1 MPSQPVAY
9 LIYCIVEKEG
19 TAPILPWMA
28 DFNTA
33 SSIEAIQTRDLE
45 EIAYKDIVAV
55 VKKVNARIAEE
66 LNAGSDKEQLNNWLV
81 AYQQANIA
89 LFRSCLETQRVATL
103 LPLRFGMMV
112 DGKEEVEGFLASS
125 YLHLKWG
132 LAQLRGMAEFAVQ
145 LTWDVNAVLR
155 EISQD
160 KQWLEQAQEAI
171 RLPNKVIVGRLLFEA
186 AARKKSKIVDA
197 VHRRLLAVSLD
208 SSEGKYAG
216 YESTPANPQSSTE
229 DVISLN
235 LPANLIMNRSY
246 LIERTAESAFDEAM
260 AELAEANESYL
271 NIKYVGPLPPYSFAP
286 LEFKQGNFELIDEA
300 RKTLST
306 PEHAAFEEIKAVYR
320 RLSLKYHPDKNPGDL
335 QSSEYFKQ
343 IDEAYKIL
351 ETYCLSCNGR
361 GGASPTNKNALTF
374 REDAKLSFT
383 REDIEKVFIVER

>member
-19 TAPILPWMA
+19 TAPILPWTLA
-28 DFNTA
+28 RNRVSGRNSV
-33 SSIEAIQTRDLE
+33 SSQIEAIQTRDLE
-45 EIAYKDIVAV
+45 EITYKDIVAV

-89 LFRSCLETQRVATL
+89 LFRSCLETQRVAAL

-145 LTWDVNAVLR
+145 LTWDVNAVLK

-208 SSEGKYAG
+208 DSEGAHLKKAG
-216 YESTPANPQSSTE
+216 ADESTPM
-229 DVISLN
+229 N
-235 LPANLIMNRSY
+235 LPSNMIMNRSY

-260 AELAEANESYL
+260 AEIAEANESYL

-306 PEHAAFEEIKAVYR
+306 PEHAAFEEIKAAYR
-320 RLSLKYHPDKNPGDL
+320 RLSLKYHPDKNAGDS
-335 QSSEYFKQ
+335 QSSEYCKQ

-361 GGASPTNKNALTF
+361 GGNPHTNKNALTS